1 MEKKRIG
8 QCPLC
13 GGDVVKTAKGYRC
26 VNNTGDPSKC
36 RFFVNSILGNR
47 NMSDS
52 EVSELLEKKEILLDG
67 FATKEGKCFTTVL
80 HLDASGQVVMDG
92 NVCKCPNCGG
102 DVRVNAR
109 SFYCANY
116 HHPEK
121 PCSFTAWRN
130 MAGHSLSLTEV
141 REICAAGETSETK
154 VFFTD
159 DGTPYDKHL
168 SLSDDKLKVLK
179 S

>member
-36 RFFVNSILGNR
+36 GFFVNSILGNR

-102 DVRVNAR
+102 D
-109 SFYCANY
+109 
-116 HHPEK
+116 PEK

-141 REICAAGETSETK
+141 REICAAGKTSETK

-159 DGTPYDKHL
+159 DGTPYEKHL